1 MEPRMNKGA
10 FRFDRWFKDQL
21 QHHEVRVPTH
31 IWEGVSEELLLQQ
44 KKKRNR
50 RLFWVFIPTLS
61 VCLFGL
67 GWWLGTTTN
76 RTSVPALEVAERRQE
91 THVPTHGISTEP
103 ISQAPKTAVPSPPKP
118 KITAAP
124 SQNISVLG
132 NMASLPAS
140 LNTENEP
147 ISPISIQIEP
157 LSFYRPFPSFFLNQK
172 EQALEWAIFDNALP
186 EPETLTQNKIKTQWH
201 LGLETGLLGQLAGVE
216 QTGGPYL
223 PVFGGGQGW
232 TETNPTQWQLGL
244 HIRGQRTFKNSPWGW
259 QWSTGIQYQTMEV
272 HTLREHIA
280 THPFN
285 LLQANTL
292 QTHIFT
298 QWGMLRGL
306 WIEPN
311 LNSIESD
318 GPALSTDV
326 VLGETTQSL
335 EQTMGWI
342 QFPIHV
348 GVTWKNK
355 NQRLGLWGQVGGSAG
370 LQTRNEVWATGA
382 SSRAKVG
389 QTAGLNPFRL
399 DLEWQVGASFQP
411 RHWPIQMSL
420 GLISR
425 YAATNLSHAPF
436 TRINPIQMGGVLGVT
451 WQFK

>member
-1 MEPRMNKGA
+1 MNKGA

-21 QHHEVRVPTH
+21 QHHEVRVPAH
-31 IWEGVSEELLLQQ
+31 VWEGVSEELLLQQ
-44 KKKRNR
+44 KRRRNR
-50 RLFWVFIPTLS
+50 RFFWVFVPTLS

-67 GWWLGTTTN
+67 GWWLGSTTSQ
-76 RTSVPALEVAERRQE
+76 TSVPSLEVAERQRE
-91 THVPTHGISTEP
+91 THSPSPEISTGHV
-103 ISQAPKTAVPSPPKP
+103 SQPLRPKTIVPSPLKP
-118 KITAAP
+118 NITTAP
-124 SQNISVLG
+124 SQSMSVLG
-132 NMASLPAS
+132 KKTSLLPG
-140 LNTENEP
+140 LNREDEP
-147 ISPISIQIEP
+147 VTPINIQIEP
-157 LSFYRPFPSFFLNQK
+157 LNFYRPFPAFFLNEN
-172 EQALEWAIFDNALP
+172 EQASAWAIFENVFP
-186 EPETLTQNKIKTQWH
+186 EQETLAQNKIKTQWH

-223 PVFGGGQGW
+223 PAFGGGQGW
-232 TETNPTQWQLGL
+232 TETNPIQWQLGL
-244 HIRGQRTFKNSPWGW
+244 QIRGQRTFKNSPWGW
-259 QWSTGIQYQTMEV
+259 QWSTGIQYQTIEV
-272 HTLREHIA
+272 RTSREHIA

-285 LLQANTL
+285 LLPANTL

-348 GVTWKNK
+348 GLTWKNK

-370 LQTRNEVWATGA
+370 VQTRNEVWATGA
-382 SSRAKVG
+382 TSRAEVG

-411 RHWPIQMSL
+411 RHWPIQIRL

-436 TRINPIQMGGVLGVT
+436 TRINPVQMGGVLGVS